1 MKDIKENKLLVS
13 IVVITYNSADFILD
27 TLESVKNQT
36 YKNIELIITDDKSK
50 DNTIEICKKW
60 LDENSKEFI
69 NSRII
74 ITENNS
80 GIPANCNRGI
90 HAANGEWIKI
100 IAGDDILLPDA
111 IENYVLFAEQNQ
123 ECEIIHA
130 KVIRMVHQG
139 DKIEKINAEKY
150 PKTLHHKMSPKTQ
163 FKLLKFSTIVLAP
176 TVFMKKKLLENLDYF
191 DESIKLCEDWPFWLK
206 LTLNGKKFYFFN
218 KETVIYR
225 IHDKSVYS
233 GSENK
238 FFINPFHAV
247 QKSIYEKYI
256 RKNINFIEK
265 IIFDSH
271 YKLMEKFFKFN
282 EKPSN
287 YGKLIYNLLR
297 MPYRVYS
304 KLVFII
310 YNKRVC

>member
-1 MKDIKENKLLVS
+1 MNDIIVS
-13 IVVITYNSADFILD
+13 VVVITYNSADYVLE
-27 TLESVKNQT
+27 TLESIKKQT

-50 DNTIEICKKW
+50 DNTIEICNKW

-74 ITENNS
+74 ITANNS

-90 HAANGEWIKI
+90 HAAKGQWIKI

-111 IENYVLFAEQNQ
+111 IKNYVQFAEQNK

-130 KVIRMVHQG
+130 KVVRMVHKG
-139 DKIEKINAEKY
+139 EEIEKISAEKC
-150 PKTLHHKMSPKTQ
+150 PKTLHQQMSSKTQ
-163 FKLLKFSTIVLAP
+163 FKLLRFSTMVLAP
-176 TVFMKKKLLENLDYF
+176 SVFMKKILLENLDYL

-206 LTLNGKKFYFFN
+206 LTLNGKKFYFLN
-218 KETVIYR
+218 KETVLYR
-225 IHDKSVYS
+225 IHEKSVYS
-233 GSENK
+233 GNENK
-238 FFINPFHAV
+238 FFINPFYTV

-256 RKNINFIEK
+256 RENINFCEK

-271 YKLMEKFFKFN
+271 YQLMDYFFKFN

-287 YGKLIYNLLR
+287 SSVKIIYNILR
-297 MPYRVYS
+297 MPYRIYS
-304 KLVFII
+304 KII
-310 YNKRVC
+310 FMTYNKIIC